1 MPSRW
6 FTGKPHSKDP
16 ARQTKF
22 PPETE
27 FGTRSPTGTTERFR
41 VLADRSSGSETVCIR
56 ISGPAPLPV
65 SETGESADRD
75 SKPSASGAA
84 CRISCVSDRETERK
98 LRVQRGSRLA
108 PVPTTDGIV
117 SPGFRKRNPLAGLHR
132 KTSGR
137 ETKVRWQI
145 KKMREALPPASF
157 SYVLRPSAYRRRPRS
172 LPADSHLDNRG
183 DRNHHDSQR
192 QRIQR
197 IDIHD
202 RQTESRSDPVVA
214 RISVQYDDQ

>member
-108 PVPTTDGIV
+108 PVRQRERAYPI
-117 SPGFRKRNPLAGLHR
+117 SPIRQPGTGWNRLSRFPKTESACRTASENQRKRNESPMADKKDAG
-132 KTSGR
+132 S
-137 ETKVRWQI
+137 
-145 KKMREALPPASF
+145 PASRIF
-157 SYVLRPSAYRRRPRS
+157 FIRPSAERI
-172 LPADSHLDNRG
+172 PATAAILTG
-183 DRNHHDSQR
+183 R
-192 QRIQR
+192 QP
-197 IDIHD
+197 
-202 RQTESRSDPVVA
+202 S
-214 RISVQYDDQ
+214 